1 MVISQQLLDILVCP
15 EDRTP
20 LTLADDSLLDRLN
33 RAITA
38 GKIKNRSDETL
49 DQRVEAA
56 LVRLDGKQLYLI
68 IDDIPNLLADRA
80 VDLFTDQRIQRRTDG
95 QWQAMAE
102 SEIGQHQ
109 ADESVDGPDVETPM
123 EEGDLHGLFCRVH
136 RLRRTGWR

>member
-80 VDLFTDQRIQRRTDG
+80 VDLDQLD
-95 QWQAMAE
+95 
-102 SEIGQHQ
+102 
-109 ADESVDGPDVETPM
+109 P
-123 EEGDLHGLFCRVH
+123 
-136 RLRRTGWR
+136 